1 MCGRTRMNPAQSSP
15 RLNVR
20 MALEDGWRAFTRAPW
35 SFLGF
40 TLLLTALQLLLAAL
54 QPSFSTDNLPDSIN
68 PALTADRWEALLPWL
83 RYGTVSFCLLVLNVL
98 AGIVLNLW
106 GGSGLVRGAWIALK
120 GGRPTLASFTHW
132 DGKALLRL
140 YLPGFLLG
148 CGIVATVTMLLLLAV
163 VLSYANVFL
172 ALLPALLVL
181 VGACYISVSQAFL
194 PQVALLHDDHP
205 FAALAQGRQVVDRC
219 WPQVVQL
226 MLLTVGLL
234 LLGLLAA
241 GVGLFVAWPLAVC
254 VVTAAYQQ
262 LFGTTD
268 HTGFTHDLP

>member
-1 MCGRTRMNPAQSSP
+1 MNPAQPSP
-15 RLNVR
+15 RLDVR
-20 MALEDGWRAFTRAPW
+20 LALRDGWKAFSRAPW
-35 SFLGF
+35 WFLGF
-40 TLLLTALQLLLAAL
+40 TLLLTALQVLLAAL
-54 QPSFSTDNLPDSIN
+54 QPSFSPDNLPEPID

-106 GGSGLVRGAWIALK
+106 GSSGLVRGAWIALK
-120 GGRPTLASFTHW
+120 GGRPTLSTFAHW

-148 CGIVATVTMLLLLAV
+148 CGIVAAVTMLLLLAV
-163 VLSYANVFL
+163 VLSLANPLL
-172 ALLPALLVL
+172 ALIPALLVL
-181 VGACYISVSQAFL
+181 AGACYLTVSQAFL

-205 FAALAQGRQVVDRC
+205 FAALARGWQVVDRC

-226 MLLTVGLL
+226 MLLTLGLL
-234 LLGLLAA
+234 VLGLLAA

-254 VVTAAYQQ
+254 VVTAAYRQ

-268 HTGFTHDLP
+268 HTGFTRDLP